1 MRKDNLLS
9 GFDNIPGD
17 KNSESINHVMP
28 ATLTL
33 RGCVKTK
40 EMSQK
45 EEVPAI
51 LADKVLWIHVAEV

>member
-1 MRKDNLLS
+1 MYDLALTTS
-9 GFDNIPGD
+9 LV

-28 ATLTL
+28 ATPTL

-51 LADKVLWIHVAEV
+51 LADKVL

>member
-51 LADKVLWIHVAEV
+51 LANKVL